1 MKVAFCAIDFL
12 YFGCDMTD
20 LYNAAKSGNLGRV
33 ILLVEEGVDKNQ
45 IGGEHSNTALSAA
58 AEER

>member
-1 MKVAFCAIDFL
+1 
-12 YFGCDMTD
+12 MTD